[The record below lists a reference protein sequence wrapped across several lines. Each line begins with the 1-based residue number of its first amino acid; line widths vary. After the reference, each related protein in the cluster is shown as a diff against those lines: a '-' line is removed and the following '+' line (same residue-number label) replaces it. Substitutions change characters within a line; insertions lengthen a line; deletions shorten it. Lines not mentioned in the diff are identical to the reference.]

1 MRLNFLIFCYLL
13 YINVK
18 KLHNVFSFFNKSLKI
33 PLENLLPVCYNLDVK
48 GDEFYF
54 YETNYR

>member
-1 MRLNFLIFCYLL
+1 MLKNCTTYS
-13 YINVK
+13 V
-18 KLHNVFSFFNKSLKI
+18 FFNKSLKI